1 MQQRVAQEF
10 AALTTQL
17 NQQLVNVRGLWKPQ
31 PPYSQK
37 GKKLAA
43 TTPTIAELRTA
54 LGIGSLYSD
63 TVVDEVCQSAQDIV
77 FSYLWDNALNNS
89 GHSNTT
95 NTGTLYFDQSIYGIF
110 YVGQTVTITGNG
122 SKHNGSK
129 TLTGVGERTITYAIT
144 GNNNTAAPFHPVNPY
159 GKVSAESYVDYSAV
173 AAVNEAALMIAI
185 DIWQAR
191 QASNAGGISPDFQP
205 SPYRMGNTLTARVR
219 GLLAPY
225 LSPNSLVG

>member
-1 MQQRVAQEF
+1 M
-10 AALTTQL
+10 
-17 NQQLVNVRGLWKPQ
+17 
-31 PPYSQK
+31 
-37 GKKLAA
+37 AA
-43 TTPTIAELRTA
+43 TYVTVAELRLA
-54 LGIGSLYSD
+54 LGIQSLYSD
-63 TVVDEVCQSAQDIV
+63 AVVEEVCQSSQDIV
-77 FSYLWDNALNNS
+77 SSYLWINAVNNS

-95 NTGTLYFDQSIYGIF
+95 NTGTLYFDQSIYGVF

-129 TLTGVGERTITYAIT
+129 TLTGVGENTITYAIT
-144 GNNNTAAPFHPVNPY
+144 GNNNTAAPYHPVAPY
-159 GKVSAESYVDYSAV
+159 GLVTADTYVDYSTVPAV
-173 AAVNEAALMIAI
+173 RESSLMIAV

-205 SPYRMGNTLTARVR
+205 SPYRMGNTLLARVR